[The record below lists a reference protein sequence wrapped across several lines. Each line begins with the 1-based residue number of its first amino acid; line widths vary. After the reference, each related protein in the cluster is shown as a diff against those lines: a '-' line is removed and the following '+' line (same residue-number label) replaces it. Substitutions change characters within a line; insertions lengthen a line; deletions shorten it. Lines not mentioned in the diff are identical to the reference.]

1 MNRYPIAEA
10 DVFAHR
16 PKPFYFITT
25 NDPAELTYEAMTA
38 SLTALRDEGFGGI
51 VLFNKPPCGFHA
63 GDYLTD
69 AWFDMVRNAARA
81 CRDLGLVMWINSG
94 FDFPPGSVAGKVR
107 AIDPTLVPKCL
118 KLIDGTVTVEEV
130 SWGFPAFEHP
140 RSAELFCELVYEA
153 YLRNVGEYFGDPII
167 GFFSDTDNR
176 RVDAGAMFDKNSP
189 MRDYFPWLDTFPV
202 SFSKQYGYDITPYL
216 SEILQCAD
224 IPQAVDY
231 WEHAG
236 HLYQSWLRAGHRWLK
251 EHGLLLTGHT
261 GDTSPF
267 LRTEAPRSSAFTEG
281 RFSDVGACFDY
292 PGTDQ
297 ELYAIDGGKHMRAE
311 AYYKP
316 DVVWGLVQKMP
327 KMSAFAD
334 VSEDMRAKQAA
345 AAAYHTGAPEV
356 MCEMFAAT
364 NFGVS
369 AAVLKHIA
377 AFQIMQGITY
387 IVTHAYHHRFFDEAK
402 YFAPPD
408 FSPHSLLSHSV
419 RTLNDLLAQQC
430 AMMAAGEAV
439 YPIALID
446 PTEEL
451 WRSTFVKEPYFDAFS
466 SLNRQPWGFTV
477 CDRTRLANETNHQF
491 RVAVAA
497 GIRLTNEER
506 AAIEANGIKVIDGYD
521 EAAISAL
528 LCDCDVRWTG
538 EGTPHFARRRIGGE
552 EFVFIANIEQE
563 TPIRGSLH
571 AYGRTEA
578 LVLRPGDIRYL
589 SAHYDDIPET
599 VCVSDEKILLP
610 DVVPVTFTSPNTLS
624 LEYFVSGGEA
634 VAKNADVP
642 RLAVPFDAAEEIG
655 GTELLIPLSC
665 MKYITR
671 ASVDGIPLTSEM
683 TRVFDDPYAVFRL
696 PALSCGQHEL
706 VIEKTAPIPENHL
719 LFLRGDFD
727 VTVDAEYG
735 DHRTARH
742 TYNLHLCIPASCTIT
757 LSARRSTFKTAS
769 PWHAQGQPFYS
780 GGVTYRVPVCV
791 PHAGTYQ
798 LSLGRV
804 RDTVYVSVNGAEVHA
819 AFMPPYDIQLALED
833 GENLLEIT
841 VYNTLANL
849 MEGYAEDGGL
859 LDGGYLSEVIRG
871 SNLTS

>member
-1 MNRYPIAEA
+1 MNLYPIAEA

-25 NDPAELTYEAMTA
+25 NEPADLTYEAMTA
-38 SLTALRDEGFGGI
+38 SLAALREEGFGGI
-51 VLFNKPPCGFHA
+51 VLFNKPPRGFHD

-107 AIDPTLVPKCL
+107 AIDPSLVPKCL
-118 KLIDGTVTVEEV
+118 KLTDGTVTVEEV
-130 SWGFPAFEHP
+130 PWGFPAFEHP

-153 YLRNVGEYFGDPII
+153 YLRNVGEYFGDPIV

-176 RVDAGAMFDKNSP
+176 RVDAGAMFDPNSP
-189 MRDYFPWLDTFPV
+189 KCNYFPWSDTFRE
-202 SFSKQYGYDITPYL
+202 SFSAHYGYDIMPYL
-216 SEILQCAD
+216 PEILQCAD

-236 HLYQSWLRAGHRWLK
+236 HLYQSWLRAGQRWLH
-251 EHGLLLTGHT
+251 EHGLLLTGHA

-281 RFSDVGACFDY
+281 RFLDVGACFDY

-311 AYYKP
+311 TYYKP
-316 DVVWGLVQKMP
+316 EVVWGCVQQTLKMT
-327 KMSAFAD
+327 AFAD
-334 VSEDMRAKQAA
+334 ISEDMRAKQAA
-345 AAAYHTGAPEV
+345 ATAYLTGAPEV

-369 AAVLKHIA
+369 AGVLKRIA

-387 IVTHAYHHRFFDEAK
+387 IVTHAYHHRFFGEAK

-408 FSPHSLLSHSV
+408 FSTQSLLSHSA
-419 RTLNDLLAQQC
+419 RALNDLLAQHC

-451 WRSTFVKEPYFDAFS
+451 WRSTFVKEPYFAAFS

-477 CDRTRLANETNHQF
+477 CDRNRLATDKNHRF

-497 GIRLTNEER
+497 GIRLTAEER
-506 AAIEANGIKVIDGYD
+506 AAIEANGIKVLDGYD
-521 EAAISAL
+521 QDAISAL
-528 LCDCDVRWTG
+528 LCDCDVRWDG

-563 TPIRGSLH
+563 TPIRGHLH
-571 AYGRTEA
+571 AYGREEA
-578 LVLRPGDIRYL
+578 LVLWPGDIRYL
-589 SAHYDDIPET
+589 SAHYDDIPTET
-599 VCVSDEKILLP
+599 DVSDEKIMLP
-610 DVVPVTFTSPNTLS
+610 AAAPVTFTSPNTLS
-624 LEYFVSGGEA
+624 LEYFVCDGEA
-634 VAKNADVP
+634 VPKNSDAP
-642 RLAVPFDAAEEIG
+642 YLTVPFTAAEEIAAA
-655 GTELLIPLSC
+655 ELLIPMCC
-665 MKYITR
+665 MEYITR
-671 ASVDGIPLTSEM
+671 ASLDGMPLTYAE
-683 TRVFDDPYAVFRL
+683 TRVFDDLYAAFAL
-696 PALSCGQHEL
+696 PPLSCGQHEL
-706 VIEKTAPIPENHL
+706 VMEKTAPIPTDHL
-719 LFLRGDFD
+719 LFLRGSFD
-727 VTVDAEYG
+727 VRVDTGYE
-735 DHRTARH
+735 DPRSARH
-742 TYNLHLCIPASCTIT
+742 TYNLHLCIPASCKIT
-757 LSARRSTFKTAS
+757 LSARRSVFETGL
-769 PWHAQGQPFYS
+769 PWHAQGHPFYS
-780 GGVTYRVPVCV
+780 GGVTYHVPVSI
-791 PHAGTYQ
+791 PHAGLYQ
-798 LSLGRV
+798 LSLGQV
-804 RDTVYVSVNGAEVHA
+804 RDTVYVSVNGEKTAA
-819 AFMPPYDIQLALED
+819 AFMPPYDLPLVLEA

-859 LDGGYLSEVIRG
+859 LDGGYLCEVLP
-871 SNLTS
+871 NQTT